1 MTTTG
6 LDIVGAA
13 AAEVRERF
21 ELGDALLDATEA
33 AEGFA
38 TVRLDV
44 DMECFETG
52 SDVFDCSS

>member
-1 MTTTG
+1 M
-6 LDIVGAA
+6 VCAA
-13 AAEVRERF
+13 PAEVRERF
-21 ELGDALLDATEA
+21 ELGNALLDATEA